1 MNRTVLW
8 HQLNQQLSRKSQ
20 IRSGQAKATQG
31 LIEAPDG
38 RSAIEQ
44 LGQDADSAKPFCP
57 ILSCRLWPKGHRW
70 LRRREVF

>member
-8 HQLNQQLSRKSQ
+8 HQLNQQPDT
-20 IRSGQAKATQG
+20 GCQAKATRG

-38 RSAIEQ
+38 RGAIEQ
-44 LGQDADSAKPFCP
+44 LGHDADSARPFCA